1 MRRHTPQQPP
11 EATSLTDILKLVRRL
26 LPGDRIELGVLAA
39 IFVGAVAA
47 LSFGLVAA
55 EMVEG
60 DTQAFDRAVL
70 LAFRD
75 PANLANPIG
84 PPWLA
89 DAVRDVTSLGS
100 TVMLT
105 LIVIAS
111 AGYLVLDGKRSSAL
125 LLLVSAIGGAIL
137 SQVMK
142 EVFGR
147 TRPDVVPHL
156 MSESSLSFPSGHA
169 MMSAVL
175 YLTLGALLA
184 RAQHGRRQQIYM
196 FGVALFVA
204 LMVGLSRVY
213 LGVHWPSDVL
223 AGWSVGAAW
232 AMGCVLAA
240 IWLERRRG

>member
-1 MRRHTPQQPP
+1 MSR
-11 EATSLTDILKLVRRL
+11 LVRLL
-26 LPGDRIELGVLAA
+26 LPGDRVELGVLAA
-39 IFVGAVAA
+39 LFVGAVSVLGFA
-47 LSFGLVAA
+47 LLTS
-55 EMVEG
+55 EMIDGETVG
-60 DTQAFDRAVL
+60 FDRAVL

-100 TVMLT
+100 TIMLT

-111 AGYLVLDGKRSSAL
+111 AGYLLLDGKRASAVL
-125 LLLVSAIGGAIL
+125 LLASVIGGAVL

-142 EVFGR
+142 VLFGR
-147 TRPDVVPHL
+147 ARPDIVPHL
-156 MSESSLSFPSGHA
+156 MGESSLSFPSGHA

-184 RAQHGRRQQIYM
+184 RAQDGRRQQIYL
-196 FGVALFVA
+196 FGVAVFVA
-204 LMVGLSRVY
+204 VAVGLSRLY
-213 LGVHWPSDVL
+213 LGVHWPTDVL

-232 AMGCVLAA
+232 AMGCLLAA
-240 IWLERRRG
+240 SWLERGRR

>member
-1 MRRHTPQQPP
+1 M
-11 EATSLTDILKLVRRL
+11 
-26 LPGDRIELGVLAA
+26 LAA
-39 IFVGAVAA
+39 IFVCAVSA
-47 LSFGLVAA
+47 LCFGLVTA

-60 DTQAFDRAVL
+60 DTQAFDRTVL
-70 LAFRD
+70 LALRD
-75 PANLANPIG
+75 SADLADPVG

-111 AGYLVLDGKRSSAL
+111 AGYLLLDGKRSSAM
-125 LLLVSAIGGAIL
+125 LLLVSVIGGSVL

-142 EVFGR
+142 AAFGR

-156 MSESSLSFPSGHA
+156 MSESSMSFPSGHA

-175 YLTLGALLA
+175 YLTIGALLA
-184 RAQHGRRQQIYM
+184 RAQDGRRQQNYV
-196 FGVALFVA
+196 FGVALSVA
-204 LMVGLSRVY
+204 FMVGLSRIY

-232 AMGCVLAA
+232 ATGCVLVAV
-240 IWLERRRG
+240 WLERWRAGPFLP